1 LPHLLDLNDKNVF
14 NFTCDNNSNWHM
26 NASSTEQI
34 ELKHEL
40 EKANLI
46 IEQQKKEIDYL
57 KQQLSDFRI
66 LMNLQNKS

>member
-1 LPHLLDLNDKNVF
+1 LPHLLDLNEKNVF
-14 NFTCDNNSNWHM
+14 NFTCDIHSNSQIN
-26 NASSTEQI
+26 SSSIEQT

-66 LMNLQNKS
+66 LMNLQNKL